1 MIQAQPRFDA
11 GGQQF
16 VDQPVVEGEA
26 RFICGSSPLRQ
37 HARPGNREPIGLNA
51 QPFHQGDILPV
62 TMVVVARD
70 IAGVVVLYFAVLTVD
85 VPDTRSSA
93 VFFRCALDLETRG
106 GDTPDEIRT
115 QAGDRKAAPMPA

>member
-1 MIQAQPRFDA
+1 MIQAQPWFDA
-11 GGQQF
+11 GGQQLI
-16 VDQPVVEGEA
+16 DQPIVECEA

-37 HARPGNREPIGLNA
+37 HAWPGNREPIRLNA

-70 IAGVVVLYFAVLTVD
+70 IAGIVVLDFAVLTVD

-93 VFFRCALDLETRG
+93 VLLRCAFDLET
-106 GDTPDEIRT
+106 
-115 QAGDRKAAPMPA
+115 